1 MKGYKSNNVLFKEL
15 PGIILNS
22 YQGSM
27 GSTSQG
33 VENVFKKAR
42 KALEKLSDEDRRN
55 NISMI
60 FFDEMG
66 LAEHSPNN
74 PLKVIHSELEYD
86 LNEGIKKVAF
96 VGISNWTLDASK
108 MNRGMFLSIPE
119 PDDEDIKNTALTIG
133 KSYDERLGDKYKSFY
148 EFLGLTYFKY
158 KDFLKREH
166 NKDGKDDFHGNRDFY
181 HLIKNSA
188 RNIIEKYKFHEP
200 SQIEFQEI
208 AVESI
213 ERNFGGLQFKEN
225 GTTSLKKIKEILKEN
240 YPKCIDNDYYEVLDR
255 ITENIND
262 LKSRYLLVISKSS
275 VSTFLI
281 SSVLQDLNKEY
292 SLYIGS
298 KFPEDQQSEEYS
310 LKILNKI
317 QLHMEEGKVLI
328 LKNLESVYPPNPQSP
343 IPI

>member
-1 MKGYKSNNVLFKEL
+1 MKGNKSNHPLFKEL
-15 PGIILNS
+15 PRIILNS

-42 KALEKLSDEDRRN
+42 KALEKLSEEDRRN

-86 LNEGIKKVAF
+86 LNEGEKKVAF
-96 VGISNWTLDASK
+96 VGISNWALDASK

-119 PDDEDIKNTALTIG
+119 PDDEDIKKTALTIG
-133 KSYDERLGDKYKSFY
+133 KSYDESLGNKYRSFY

-166 NKDGKDDFHGNRDFY
+166 SKDGKDDFHGNRDFY

-188 RNIIEKYKFHEP
+188 RNIIKKYKFHEP
-200 SQIEFQEI
+200 SKNEFQGMVAI
-208 AVESI
+208 KI
-213 ERNFGGLQFKEN
+213 PIFDDLDFQFA
-225 GTTSLKKIKEILKEN
+225 LK
-240 YPKCIDNDYYEVLDR
+240 YYNEFKD
-255 ITENIND
+255 
-262 LKSRYLLVISKSS
+262 
-275 VSTFLI
+275 
-281 SSVLQDLNKEY
+281 
-292 SLYIGS
+292 
-298 KFPEDQQSEEYS
+298 
-310 LKILNKI
+310 ILNSLFKFY
-317 QLHMEEGKVLI
+317 LSVGNNNI
-328 LKNLESVYPPNPQSP
+328 LEDGDISRRILFNYE
-343 IPI
+343 